1 MKGTWLLT
9 IAFLSHVGTLMSQ
22 TTSHLPYPAPPDPVT
37 WTGLPAANRLASMNE
52 RVKPVLEK
60 NLTARGFTLGDQAF
74 IRVFKESR
82 EMELWLRAGKATTF
96 SHYRTYTIA
105 AMSGTLGPKQ
115 KEGDMQAPEGFYA
128 TTKRLLNIDSRYHV
142 SFNIGYP
149 NALDRHLQ
157 RTGSLIMV
165 HGRNVSIGCFAMTDP
180 VIEEIFLIVK
190 AALEDGQS
198 EVPVHCF
205 PFRMTQERMT
215 LAEAGQNRWLDFWRE
230 LQPIYQAFEQTRTP
244 PVINTGS
251 GAYMIQKQK

>member
-1 MKGTWLLT
+1 MNRTCLLI
-9 IAFLSHVGTLMSQ
+9 IAHLFPVLSLMSQ
-22 TTSHLPYPAPPDPVT
+22 TTPLLPYPAPPDPVT
-37 WTGLPAANRLASMNE
+37 WAGLPAQNRLASMNE

-60 NLTARGFTLGDQAF
+60 NLAARGFTLGDEAF
-74 IRVFKESR
+74 MRVFKESR

-96 SHYRTYTIA
+96 SLYRTYTIA

-115 KEGDMQAPEGFYA
+115 KEGDLQAPEGIYA
-128 TTKRLLNIDSRYHV
+128 TTKRLLNVDSRYHV

-190 AALEDGQS
+190 AALENGQS

-205 PFRMTQERMT
+205 PFRMTEDRMAR
-215 LAEAGQNRWLDFWRE
+215 AEAEQSPWLNFWQE
-230 LQPIYQAFEQTRTP
+230 IKLVYEAFEQTKKP
-244 PVINTGS
+244 PLIDTNS
-251 GAYMIQKQK
+251 GTYVIQKQK

>member
-1 MKGTWLLT
+1 MNGTRLLT
-9 IAFLSHVGTLMSQ
+9 IAFLSHLGTLMSQ

-37 WTGLPAANRLASMNE
+37 WAGLPAVSRLASMNE
-52 RVKPVLEK
+52 RVKPVLEQ
-60 NLTARGFTLGDQAF
+60 NLAMQGFTLGDQAF

-96 SHYRTYTIA
+96 SHYRTHTIA

-128 TTKRLLNIDSRYHV
+128 TTKRLLNMDSRYHV

-149 NALDRHLQ
+149 NALDRHLH

-165 HGRNVSIGCFAMTDP
+165 HGSTVSIGCFAMTDP

-190 AALEDGQS
+190 AALENGQS
-198 EVPVHCF
+198 EVPVHSF
-205 PFRMTQERMT
+205 PFRMTEERMARAQ
-215 LAEAGQNRWLDFWRE
+215 AEQSPWLDFWRE
-230 LQPIYQAFEQTRTP
+230 LQPIYQTFEQTRKP
-244 PVINTGS
+244 PIIDTSS
-251 GAYMIQKQK
+251 GVYAIQKQ